1 MDFSKAGMDTE
12 YTDVRWLD
20 ETGLGPDAL
29 KSGFEAVL
37 REHAGASTAVQK
49 ANLFAFL
56 CRRARVAVD
65 AHDRFQDKLNHGD
78 LLRRFNWSKH
88 REIRNGAMQ
97 ALADESDAAWE
108 EGYWTGHEDFGH
120 VCPGWIRLL
129 DKGFSGILADAQARL
144 ASCTDPAQREFYE
157 TVRITY
163 AAIVD
168 YLNRLADAVEP
179 VVADSAAVLRTIAAR
194 PPETTREALQT
205 LYSFFALH
213 EFVAG
218 GRDRSMGRL
227 DKMLYRFYQADL
239 ARGVGEAELRESIR
253 FFLYKIWVARVPFD
267 QPIELGGMDS
277 GGAEVTN
284 ELSRMIIEEYD
295 GLDIH
300 SPKIHVR
307 VSANTPTDFLVRV
320 VDTIRRGHSSI
331 LLCNDDV
338 VIRSLEKAGIS
349 RAEAEDYVMIGCYE
363 AAAYG
368 CEIPCTGTAGM
379 NLLKAFEKA
388 LADGV
393 QTYGELYDRFAYYTQ
408 YAIDRAM
415 TVVREW
421 ERHYREIYPDALLSG
436 TFDSCLARGRDAYDD
451 GVKYNNSSL
460 NVASIGS
467 TVDAFMMLKKFVFD
481 EHEFTLDE
489 FRKVLAGNWRG
500 HEKLRRRIRACP
512 KRYGNGD
519 PEADALTRKISD
531 KVGDAIT
538 GQPNGRGGVFK
549 AGCFSINH
557 NVRYGQK
564 CGATPDGRF
573 SGDTL
578 SKNLCPGPGM
588 EFGGI
593 TAIINSVATSI
604 DAVKFPNGTV
614 MDIVFHP
621 TAVSGEDGLLAMLGV
636 YMTFFT
642 LGGFAMHGNV
652 FDAAVLREAQAH
664 PEDYRNLQV
673 RVCGW
678 NVFFVHLSR
687 AEQDD
692 FIRQAAR

>member
-1 MDFSKAGMDTE
+1 MDSEYSDVQWIAG
-12 YTDVRWLD
+12 
-20 ETGLGPDAL
+20 TGLAPEEL
-29 KSGFEAVL
+29 ISGFEGVL
-37 REHAGASTAVQK
+37 GEHVGESTAVQK

-56 CRRARVAVD
+56 CRHARVAVD
-65 AHDRFQDKLNHGD
+65 AHDIFQDKLDHGD
-78 LLRRFNWSKH
+78 LLRRFNWNKQQDVCK
-88 REIRNGAMQ
+88 GAMQ
-97 ALADESDAAWE
+97 ALAAESDAAWN
-108 EGYWTGHEDFGH
+108 EGYWCGSADFGH

-129 DKGFSGILADAQARL
+129 DKGFSGILAEAEARL
-144 ASCTDPAQREFYE
+144 VSCTHPAQREFYE
-157 TVRITY
+157 TVRTTY

-179 VVADSAAVLRTIAAR
+179 VVADSAAVLRAIAAR

-205 LYSFFALH
+205 IYSFFSLH
-213 EFVAG
+213 EFVSG

-227 DKMLYRFYQADL
+227 DKELRRFYRADL
-239 ARGVGEAELRESIR
+239 ARGVSEAELRETFR

-267 QPIELGGMDS
+267 QPLELGGMDA

-307 VSANTPTDFLVRV
+307 VSASTPTDFLLRV

-331 LLCNDDV
+331 VLCNDDV
-338 VIRSLEKAGIS
+338 VIRSLVKAGIS

-368 CEIPCTGTAGM
+368 CEIPCTGNAGM

-388 LADGV
+388 LANGV
-393 QTYGELYDRFAYYTQ
+393 QTYGELYEHFEHYTK
-408 YAIDRAM
+408 YAIDRALNA
-415 TVVREW
+415 VREW

-436 TFDSCLARGRDAYDD
+436 TFASCLARGRDAYDG

-460 NVASIGS
+460 TVASIGS
-467 TVDAFMMLKKFVFD
+467 TVDAFMMLKKFVID
-481 EHEFTLDE
+481 EHALTLDE

-500 HEKLRRRIRACP
+500 HEKLRRRIRSCA

-531 KVGDAIT
+531 MVGDSIT
-538 GQPNGRGGVFK
+538 GKPNGRGGVFK
-549 AGCFSINH
+549 AGFFSINH
-557 NVRYGQK
+557 NVRYGKK
-564 CGATPDGRF
+564 CGATPDGRC
-573 SGDTL
+573 SGDTI

-593 TAIINSVATSI
+593 TAIIKSVATSI

-614 MDIVFHP
+614 LDIVFHP
-621 TAVSGEDGLLAMLGV
+621 SAVSGEDGLLAMLGV
-636 YMTFFT
+636 YKTFFK
-642 LGGFAMHGNV
+642 LGGFAMHCNV
-652 FDAAVLREAQAH
+652 FDPSVLRDAQEH
-664 PEDYRNLQV
+664 PENYQNLQV

-678 NVFFVHLSR
+678 NVFFVHLSK

-692 FIRQAAR
+692 FIRQAER